1 MSSIVETHCHHGAS
15 GTKIPKLSSLNP
27 IQAGLFWNHIG
38 GGKQI
43 EEKQKGG
50 AQCVHI
56 VAPPSVSPLFVV
68 QLPLNLA
75 C

>member
-1 MSSIVETHCHHGAS
+1 MNLQSEVSYLNGI
-15 GTKIPKLSSLNP
+15 NP

-38 GGKQI
+38 W
-43 EEKQKGG
+43 
-50 AQCVHI
+50 
-56 VAPPSVSPLFVV
+56 APPCVSPLFVV